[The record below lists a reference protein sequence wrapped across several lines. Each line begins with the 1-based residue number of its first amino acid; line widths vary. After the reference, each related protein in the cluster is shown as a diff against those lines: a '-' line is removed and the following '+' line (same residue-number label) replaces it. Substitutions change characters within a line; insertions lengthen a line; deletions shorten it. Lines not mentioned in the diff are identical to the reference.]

1 MIKNE
6 SVLMEGEIRMMMN
19 VPLTIHSMM
28 ERAET
33 LFPKKEIISRTH
45 DRVTTLT
52 YKQIGERTRRLSSV
66 LKKLGVKEGE
76 RIGTLAWNHHRHVE
90 AYFAIPGIGSVLH
103 TINIRLSPQHISYIV
118 NHAEDRILLIDED
131 LVPLVEKIQGEL
143 STVQA
148 YIIMTD
154 KEEIPETSLTP
165 VYHYEH
171 LLAEGNPKH
180 QFLKEIDENMP
191 AGMCYTSATTGNPKG
206 VVYTHR
212 STVLHCMALGLADT
226 AALSESD
233 VAMAI
238 VPMFHVNAWGLPFA
252 ATWFG
257 TKQVLPGPMFT
268 PKILLEM
275 IQKEKVTVAAGVPTI
290 WLGVLQELE
299 QHDYDLSSMSRIL
312 CGGAAAPKSVIAA
325 FEQKYHVPFVH
336 AYGMTETSPLVT
348 LARLKSYEKD
358 LSYEEQL
365 EIRSKQGYLVPG
377 VEMKIVGGNGEVKW
391 DGSEMGE
398 LCLRAPWIAASYY
411 KDERTAE
418 GFRDGWLYTGD
429 VVTVDEEG
437 CVKIVD
443 RTKDVIKSG
452 GEWISSVDL
461 ENALMAHEAVFE
473 AAVVAVPH
481 PKWQERPVAC
491 VVRKPNRVVTK
502 EELYEFLQPQF
513 AKWWLPDD
521 IVFMKEIPKTSVG
534 KFLKQALRKELNK
547 K

>member
-1 MIKNE
+1 
-6 SVLMEGEIRMMMN
+6 MEGEIRMMMN

-45 DRVTTLT
+45 DKVTTLT
-52 YKQIGERTRRLSSV
+52 YKQIGERTRRLSSM

-76 RIGTLAWNHHRHVE
+76 RVGTLAWNHHRHVE
-90 AYFAIPGIGSVLH
+90 AYFAIPSIGSVLH
-103 TINIRLSPQHISYIV
+103 TINIRLSPQHISYII

-154 KEEIPETSLTP
+154 KEEILETSLKP
-165 VYHYEH
+165 VYHYEQ
-171 LLAEGNPKH
+171 LLTEGNPNY

-268 PKILLEM
+268 PEILLEM

-299 QHDYDLSSMSRIL
+299 KHDYDLSSMSRIL

-521 IVFMKEIPKTSVG
+521 IVFMEEIPKTSVG
-534 KFLKQALRKELNK
+534 KFLKQALRKELSK

>member
-1 MIKNE
+1 
-6 SVLMEGEIRMMMN
+6 MMMN
-19 VPLTIHSMM
+19 VPLTISSMM
-28 ERAET
+28 ERAEK
-33 LFPKKEIISRTH
+33 LFSKKEIVSRTH
-45 DRVTTLT
+45 DTITTLT
-52 YKQIGERTRRLSSV
+52 YKQLGERTRRLSSA
-66 LKKLGVKEGE
+66 LKKLGIKEGE

-90 AYFAIPGIGSVLH
+90 AYFAIPGIASVLH
-103 TINIRLSPQHISYIV
+103 TINIRLSPQHISYIIQ
-118 NHAEDRILLIDED
+118 HAEDRILLIDED
-131 LVPLVEKIQGEL
+131 LVPLVEKIQSEL
-143 STVQA
+143 STVQV

-154 KEEIPETSLTP
+154 KDELPNTTLEP
-165 VYHYEH
+165 VYHYEK
-171 LLAEGNPKH
+171 LLEEGDSNF
-180 QFLKEIDENMP
+180 QFVKDIDENTP

-233 VAMAI
+233 AAMAI

-257 TKQVLPGPMFT
+257 SKQVLPGPMFT

-275 IQKEKVTVAAGVPTI
+275 IQSEKVTLAAGVPTI

-299 QHDYDLSSMSRIL
+299 NNSYDLSSMTRIL
-312 CGGAAAPKSVIAA
+312 CGGAAAPKSVIKA
-325 FEQKYHVPFVH
+325 FEQKHNVPFIH

-348 LARLKSYEKD
+348 LARLKSYETE

-377 VEMKIVGGNGEVKW
+377 VEMKVVGTNGEVKW
-391 DGSEMGE
+391 DGTEMGE
-398 LCLRAPWIAASYY
+398 LCLRAPWIAESYY
-411 KDERTAE
+411 NDERTVE

-461 ENALMAHEAVFE
+461 ENALMAHDAIFE
-473 AAVVAVPH
+473 AAVVAAPH
-481 PKWQERPVAC
+481 PQWQERPVAC
-491 VVRKPNRVVTK
+491 VVQKKNSTVTK
-502 EELYEFLQPQF
+502 EEIYEFLKPQF

-521 IVFMKEIPKTSVG
+521 IVFMEEIPKTSVG
-534 KFLKQALRKELNK
+534 KFLKQALRKELEHLHK
-547 K
+547 EK